1 MKFFDRK
8 KNMLQP
14 KELLYMEPDEIYT
27 TLEKW
32 KRSLSIQWYEPLQY
46 FSTWTL
52 LAFFLI
58 PQEIILLQQMKFNML
73 FITSMVGLYMTY
85 VYPKK
90 ILIHYLNIHVDG
102 LILQVIDTLAHQIPL
117 LYSLC
122 YETTPKTSFWLEHF
136 FVNIPM
142 FVYMFCFD
150 YFHLYLVRES
160 DVVLLLCLYYFSF
173 GLGRIL

>member
-32 KRSLSIQWYEPLQY
+32 KRSLSIQWYEPFQY

-58 PQEIILLQQMKFNML
+58 PEEIILLQQMK
-73 FITSMVGLYMTY
+73 
-85 VYPKK
+85 
-90 ILIHYLNIHVDG
+90 
-102 LILQVIDTLAHQIPL
+102 IP
-117 LYSLC
+117 
-122 YETTPKTSFWLEHF
+122 
-136 FVNIPM
+136 
-142 FVYMFCFD
+142 
-150 YFHLYLVRES
+150 
-160 DVVLLLCLYYFSF
+160 
-173 GLGRIL
+173 